1 MENKPKLV
9 PKKYLLSFIL
19 ITSLF
24 ALWGFANDIT
34 NPMVAA
40 FQTLM
45 ELSAAK
51 ASMIQFAFYGG
62 YATMA
67 IPAALFIR
75 KYSYKSGILLGLG
88 LYAFGAFLFIPAAAY
103 QEFTFFCFS
112 LYILTFGLAFLETTA
127 NPFILSLGDKE
138 TSTRRLNMAQAF
150 NPIGSLSGMAV
161 ASFLILPNLI
171 SDKRDAAGETIFS
184 TLAEA
189 EKADIRLH
197 DLAVIRNPY
206 VALGLIV
213 LCVFMVIA
221 LTRMPKVREEE
232 AIEGKPHTVKQTL
245 GNLWKDKIYREGV
258 FAQVCYVGAQIMV
271 WTFIIQYADHL
282 GINKAT
288 AQMYNIIAMSLNLSG
303 RFIGTYIMKFV
314 NTRRLLTLFGVGA
327 SVCTIGA
334 ICIEGMIGLYSLI
347 LISLFMSI
355 MFPSIYG
362 IALENVDTQDT
373 KLGAAFLVMAI
384 VGGALMP
391 PLQGMI
397 IDLESI
403 GGYPAVNFSFIL
415 PLVCFGI
422 VTLYGYRSYK
432 ARKQMA

>member
-197 DLAVIRNPY
+197 DLAVIRDPY

-221 LTRMPKVREEE
+221 LTKMPKVREEE

-432 ARKQMA
+432 ARKQLA